1 MKIDTRKFGEIE
13 IDETKILT
21 MPDGLPG
28 FPGFERFVL
37 LEDPKTVPFCWFQSL
52 EEPNIALI
60 VMNPFQFM
68 PDYKLDLDGFIAAK
82 EWKGV
87 KTEELQIYVVVNISE
102 GEKGKKITANLL
114 GPLVIN
120 SKTNE
125 VFQVVI
131 PDSIYSYQH
140 NILEAS

>member
-28 FPGFERFVL
+28 FPGFERFAL
-37 LEDPKTVPFCWFQSL
+37 LEDPKTVPFCWLQSL
-52 EEPNIALI
+52 EEPNLALV
-60 VMNPFQFM
+60 VMNPFLFM
-68 PDYKLDLDGFIAAK
+68 PDYKLDLDSFIDGK
-82 EWKGV
+82 DWKDV
-87 KTEELQIYVVVNISE
+87 KAEALQVLVVVNISQ
-102 GEKGKKITANLL
+102 GEKEKKITANLL

-120 SKTNE
+120 SKNNE

-131 PDSIYSYQH
+131 PDSTYSYQH
-140 NILEAS
+140 NVLDS

>member
-21 MPDGLPG
+21 MPDGLLG
-28 FPGFERFVL
+28 FPGFERFAL

-52 EEPNIALI
+52 EESNLALV
-60 VMNPFQFM
+60 VMNPFLFM
-68 PDYKLDLDGFIAAK
+68 QDYKLDLDGFVAAK
-82 EWKGV
+82 GWKGV
-87 KTEELQIYVVVNISE
+87 KAEELQIYVVVNISQ
-102 GEKGKKITANLL
+102 GEEGKKVTANLQ

-120 SKTNE
+120 INNNE
-125 VFQVVI
+125 AFQVVI
-131 PDSIYSYQH
+131 PDSVYSYQH